1 MDWMRAFPGD
11 SPGRILRTLVVWLA
25 FVLVR
30 ALPIVFAQN
39 DVTQTVATL
48 IYQII
53 GGCYAIVI
61 PLILVGMMMGYVQL
75 AGPWGLQTVKKS
87 GRGQLEIGFITL
99 FLFLIT
105 PGLIGLIT
113 WVGTSLGGSWEPWL
127 HPQP

>member
-1 MDWMRAFPGD
+1 MRTFLGN
-11 SPGRILRTLVVWLA
+11 SLRTILRTLVVWLA

-53 GGCYAIVI
+53 GACYAIMI
-61 PLILVGMMMGYVQL
+61 PLILVGVMMGYVQL
-75 AGPWGLQTVKKS
+75 AGPWSLQTVKKS

-99 FLFLIT
+99 FLFFIT
-105 PGLIGLIT
+105 PALIGLIT
-113 WVGTSLGGSWEPWL
+113 WIGTSLGGSWEPWL
-127 HPQP
+127 HPQT

>member
-1 MDWMRAFPGD
+1 MRAFPGD

-53 GGCYAIVI
+53 GACYAIMI
-61 PLILVGMMMGYVQL
+61 PLILVGVMMGYVQL
-75 AGPWGLQTVKKS
+75 AGPWSLQTVKKS

-99 FLFLIT
+99 FLFFIT
-105 PGLIGLIT
+105 PALIGLIT
-113 WVGTSLGGSWEPWL
+113 WIGTSLGGSWEPWL
-127 HPQP
+127 HPQT

>member
-1 MDWMRAFPGD
+1 VDWMRAFPGD

-53 GGCYAIVI
+53 GACYAIMI
-61 PLILVGMMMGYVQL
+61 PLILVGVMMGYVQL
-75 AGPWGLQTVKKS
+75 AGPWSLQTVKKS

-99 FLFLIT
+99 FLFFIT
-105 PGLIGLIT
+105 PALIGLIT
-113 WVGTSLGGSWEPWL
+113 WIGTSLGGSWEPWL
-127 HPQP
+127 HPQT

>member
-1 MDWMRAFPGD
+1 MRTFLGN
-11 SPGRILRTLVVWLA
+11 SLRTILRTLVVWLT

-30 ALPIVFAQN
+30 ALPALPVVFAQA
-39 DVTQTVATL
+39 DVTQTVVTL
-48 IYQII
+48 VYQII
-53 GGCYAIVI
+53 GACYAIVI